1 MSGHGQLRSFFYQNS
16 ATVVVQTTQ
25 KKRRNTHNCAI
36 VILFAL
42 EERVPFAIE
51 HDTYDLWSI
60 FTLRSTSSLSFQ
72 SAVKLTHTPSV
83 LALLVREEEWRE
95 RSPFSR
101 YLSSIILLGHLEQNV
116 CTNTALSYSPQCMC
130 VSQFNPMGKKISKV
144 LTPTILYQ
152 IR

>member
-1 MSGHGQLRSFFYQNS
+1 MIDCSVRSAIIPNFLEGEWAWPTSFIRSFFYPNS

-95 RSPFSR
+95 RSPFFR

-116 CTNTALSYSPQCMC
+116 CTNTAFVGLG
-130 VSQFNPMGKKISKV
+130 V
-144 LTPTILYQ
+144 
-152 IR
+152 